1 MKKLL
6 ILLLTIFISCSSY
19 ADESNFSFKIG
30 DTSINVK
37 APSGFYESSYINSE
51 VLDIVKML
59 YPSEVYDVHAVL
71 IPSDYDTDPSERSIT
86 IVSLKEIDALDLR
99 KQDFI
104 DIKDEFVKQQYTIMN
119 SVTDTINENLV
130 DSMAKVNEKYNT
142 NINWSFN
149 ETTPLGVFMDEEDAM
164 AFSVIMAGD
173 YSEDYLEE
181 GFFEVNSL
189 AAMNLN
195 NRLVIAY
202 VYSGFESS
210 ADIIWLEAKTKE
222 LVELFRMAN
231 N

>member
-1 MKKLL
+1 
-6 ILLLTIFISCSSY
+6 
-19 ADESNFSFKIG
+19 
-30 DTSINVK
+30 
-37 APSGFYESSYINSE
+37 
-51 VLDIVKML
+51 
-59 YPSEVYDVHAVL
+59 
-71 IPSDYDTDPSERSIT
+71 
-86 IVSLKEIDALDLR
+86 
-99 KQDFI
+99 
-104 DIKDEFVKQQYTIMN
+104 
-119 SVTDTINENLV
+119 
-130 DSMAKVNEKYNT
+130 
-142 NINWSFN
+142 
-149 ETTPLGVFMDEEDAM
+149 MDEEDAM